1 MKPYNCILSEKPDAL
16 DGAIE
21 WLDAELK
28 KANMENEAA
37 KEVEHHIRPFVIEIA
52 QKRGILIKKGEGAGN
67 GNT

>member
-28 KANMENEAA
+28 KSNMENEAA
-37 KEVEHHIRPFVIEIA
+37 KEVECHIRPFVIEIA
-52 QKRGILIKKGEGAGN
+52 KKQGILVKDREK
-67 GNT
+67 